1 MRRFVRAKAD
11 GRTSARL
18 PAKPNLGY
26 NDGMS
31 SGDTSIERIGEF
43 LRRMGALTNEQVEHV
58 LAVQCETPDKK
69 FGQIAVELG
78 YIREELITRFL
89 SSHQAG

>member
-1 MRRFVRAKAD
+1 
-11 GRTSARL
+11 
-18 PAKPNLGY
+18 
-26 NDGMS
+26 MS

-43 LRRMGALTNEQVEHV
+43 LRRMGALTNEQVEHI
-58 LAVQCETPDKK
+58 LAVQRETSDKK
-69 FGQIAVELG
+69 FGQVAVELG